1 MFGAT
6 TCCISLTIP
15 TASSPHRF
23 ACGLRPF
30 DKLPSA
36 SSGQAGQALA
46 PFDKLRAG
54 FRLPLK
60 GGVTSEELDRVRA
73 VS

>member
-46 PFDKLRAG
+46 L
-54 FRLPLK
+54 RLPLK
-60 GGVTSEELDRVRA
+60 GGVMGAGIVHATPHSRP
-73 VS
+73 